1 MSGRIDHARAGS
13 KARLILRL
21 PAIAFLALALFSGS
35 DTGHAQ
41 TGRFQEKK
49 ALTCTGNPANC
60 RAVFNVVAANRRLDL
75 EFVSCFLQRP
85 SVLDD
90 PNKAAFL
97 GINNALTGVRHTL
110 VWEERQAGSLRL
122 TIVSQ
127 PVQLTVRTNERPDIA
142 IPFTGLVPGA
152 TGDCTISGKIVV
164 LP

>member
-1 MSGRIDHARAGS
+1 MQSNRYPR
-13 KARLILRL
+13 R
-21 PAIAFLALALFSGS
+21 ALALRLFGLAMLAFALPGGG
-35 DTGHAQ
+35 TGHAQ
-41 TGRFQEKK
+41 TGEFQERK

-60 RAVFNVVAANRRLDL
+60 RATFNVVAANRRLDI

-85 SVLDD
+85 TAITE

-97 GINNALTGVRHTL
+97 GINNALVFLRHTL
-110 VWEERQAGSLRL
+110 VWEDRQAGNLRL

-127 PVQLTVRTNERPDIA
+127 PVQLTVRTNQRPDIA
-142 IPFTGLVPGA
+142 IPFTVAVPGA